1 MPASYTQ
8 AELGRTYIR
17 LHADDTIY
25 TRGAFH
31 RYDRGVWEQVAD
43 AVINTEV
50 WDLLE
55 EAETVGMCRPTA
67 NLLNGVLHYIQDHV
81 YVAEDRVDAH
91 PDLINL
97 LNGTYSLELQQLLT
111 HDHRHYL
118 TTQLPFAYDRAATA
132 PTWQYWLESSLT
144 KPAPDELAHDPEL
157 ARFLQEAVGYSLT
170 DDISYHVSFW
180 CHGRGANG
188 KGVLFY
194 ALEQLAGTSA
204 APFNVNLLKRDRY
217 QLADLAGKRVA
228 LCSEA
233 SSWDNVV
240 EDGDVKALVAGDR
253 MNVRQ
258 IRERPFVLTPKVKLW
273 WSMNKLPA
281 VADTS
286 DGFWRRVMV
295 IPFNRSFERH
305 ERILDL
311 KDLLFNELAGI
322 FNWAMEGLQRLQ
334 ANGQFTI
341 PAQVAQQTQE
351 YQAESNIVGLFID
364 EECKEDDADEV
375 KAAALYNVFKDWCH
389 KNGYKAYSSRSFKR
403 ELETLAFFAVRRA
416 SGIYYQGLSLN
427 LGVPNWP

>member
-1 MPASYTQ
+1 
-8 AELGRTYIR
+8 
-17 LHADDTIY
+17 
-25 TRGAFH
+25 
-31 RYDRGVWEQVAD
+31 
-43 AVINTEV
+43 
-50 WDLLE
+50 
-55 EAETVGMCRPTA
+55 
-67 NLLNGVLHYIQDHV
+67 
-81 YVAEDRVDAH
+81 
-91 PDLINL
+91 
-97 LNGTYSLELQQLLT
+97 
-111 HDHRHYL
+111 
-118 TTQLPFAYDRAATA
+118 
-132 PTWQYWLESSLT
+132 
-144 KPAPDELAHDPEL
+144 
-157 ARFLQEAVGYSLT
+157 
-170 DDISYHVSFW
+170 VS
-180 CHGRGANG
+180 
-188 KGVLFY
+188 
-194 ALEQLAGTSA
+194 
-204 APFNVNLLKRDRY
+204 LLKRDRY

-295 IPFNRSFERH
+295 IPFNRSFARH

-311 KDLLFNELAGI
+311 KDMLFNELAGI

-351 YQAESNIVGLFID
+351 YQAESNIVKLFID
-364 EECKEDDADEV
+364 DECKEDDAEEV
-375 KAAALYNVFKDWCH
+375 KSSALYNAFKDWCRQ
-389 KNGYKAYSSRSFKR
+389 NGYKAYSSRSFKR

-416 SGIYYQGLSLN
+416 SGVYYQGLSLV